1 MDEKLDELLGI
12 LARLAEDRGT
22 QAEQAR
28 RLYRD
33 ELIPHLEADGARGF
47 GQAVERIWQVSK
59 RVPCNLRYWLFTPE
73 LQRDSRGKMANL
85 IGVRIWQGERDFE
98 ALVTVEGAR
107 VESKVHPFDTGC

>member
-12 LARLAEDRGT
+12 LARLAEDRGP

-59 RVPCNLRYWLFTPE
+59 RVPCN
-73 LQRDSRGKMANL
+73 
-85 IGVRIWQGERDFE
+85 
-98 ALVTVEGAR
+98 
-107 VESKVHPFDTGC
+107 PFDTGCLPLSCSEIPGVKWRI